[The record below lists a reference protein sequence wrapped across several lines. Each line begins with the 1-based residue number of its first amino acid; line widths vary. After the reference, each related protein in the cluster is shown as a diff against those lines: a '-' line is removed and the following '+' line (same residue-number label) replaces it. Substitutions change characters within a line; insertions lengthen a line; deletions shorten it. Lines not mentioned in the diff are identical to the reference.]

1 MKNVDRQLYELHA
14 GMCKVFTSP
23 KRLEV
28 INALR
33 SGEKSVGALVKE
45 LRISQANLSQHLG
58 ILREKGVV
66 STRREGTTVYYT
78 LAFPKI
84 IKAFDIIRE
93 MLMERI
99 ARAGRMAGNSRN

>member
-28 INALR
+28 ISALR
-33 SGEKSVGALVKE
+33 DGEKSVGALVKE

-66 STRREGTTVYYT
+66 KTRREGTTVFYS

-93 MLMERI
+93 MLMEKLKI
-99 ARAGRMAGNSRN
+99 

>member
-1 MKNVDRQLYELHA
+1 MKNIDGQLYELHA
-14 GMCKVFTSP
+14 EMCKVFTSA

-33 SGEKSVGALVKE
+33 NGEKSVGILVKE

-66 STRREGTTVYYT
+66 KTRREGTTVFYS

-99 ARAGRMAGNSRN
+99 ARAGRMAVRL